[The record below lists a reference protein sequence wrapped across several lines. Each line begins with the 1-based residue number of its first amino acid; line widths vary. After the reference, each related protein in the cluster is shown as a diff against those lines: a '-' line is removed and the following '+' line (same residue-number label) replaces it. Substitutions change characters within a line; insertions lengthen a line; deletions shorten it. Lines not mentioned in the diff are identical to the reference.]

1 MHVNSLLYIGL
12 SMNSHRPEILLFFHF
27 FPPHTPPRHLLLLH
41 FLVVEVV
48 MLKSECE
55 KQAPQKRK
63 EKEKEKLA
71 ARDCLMAAVSPLEN
85 FQVECELF
93 RMCG

>member
-12 SMNSHRPEILLFFHF
+12 SMNSHRPEILLVFHF
-27 FPPHTPPRHLLLLH
+27 FPPHTPPRRLLLLLH

-48 MLKSECE
+48 MLKSGCE

-63 EKEKEKLA
+63 EKGKLA